1 MLKFYLLMSPCL
13 VLGIDCRLWR
23 TRHGRCTRRGTT
35 HSSWTC
41 SRDSTSLSSP
51 VPSVARWDQGIPTLP
66 GDYLSCLGFFS
77 YRNSLPILGIPYPPW
92 ESLPFRGTPPTV
104 SRNSLPSLGIP
115 YPVCECPTL
124 FGNSL
129 PSVVEGL
136 FIVSMKSKNM

>member
-1 MLKFYLLMSPCL
+1 MCPCL

-35 HSSWTC
+35 HSSWTS

-66 GDYLSCLGFFS
+66 GDYLSCLGIYLLWEFPTHS
-77 YRNSLPILGIPYPPW
+77 RDSLSSLGI
-92 ESLPFRGTPPTV
+92 STL
-104 SRNSLPSLGIP
+104 SRNSPYRVQEFLTLSRDSLPCLWISHPLW
-115 YPVCECPTL
+115 EFPTL
-124 FGNSL
+124 CGRRT
-129 PSVVEGL
+129 L